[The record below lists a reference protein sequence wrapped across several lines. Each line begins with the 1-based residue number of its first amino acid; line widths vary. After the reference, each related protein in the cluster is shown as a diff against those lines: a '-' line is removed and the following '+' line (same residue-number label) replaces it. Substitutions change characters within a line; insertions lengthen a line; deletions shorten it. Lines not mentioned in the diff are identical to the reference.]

1 MKFIRHAL
9 VDALLSRRLRFAVA
23 AVHMRHERLWEH
35 RARTQH
41 AVASSWDD
49 DGSGRGDGVER
60 VRGIRR
66 EIVAAISELAHFEH
80 CVPQVGDVRDSFRE
94 GSGRG
99 DLDLRARLR
108 QKEGGEGV

>member
-1 MKFIRHAL
+1 MG
-9 VDALLSRRLRFAVA
+9 LR
-23 AVHMRHERLWEH
+23 E
-35 RARTQH
+35 
-41 AVASSWDD
+41 
-49 DGSGRGDGVER
+49 G
-60 VRGIRR
+60 RGIRR